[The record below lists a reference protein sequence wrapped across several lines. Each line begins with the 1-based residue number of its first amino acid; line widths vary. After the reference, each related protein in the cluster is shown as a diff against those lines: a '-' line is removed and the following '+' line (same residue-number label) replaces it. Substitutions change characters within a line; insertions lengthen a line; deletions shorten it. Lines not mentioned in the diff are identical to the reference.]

1 MTGAVTPNS
10 PAGKRVETSEK
21 GMRGLVAFLLSALIA
36 FPPAILAQEP
46 QPADVSKMGVSLSR
60 IKREL
65 VQAQEEAQ
73 DPNTLKLTFTVQVI
87 GTAPKIDLL
96 EGFAVEGPVP
106 YGPPTH
112 REVLDVLTPQEHSGQ
127 AFPIL
132 GLAVLATQKLYQFN
146 KKRRC
151 EAEIEEY
158 KRQVMAGIA
167 VAAPR
172 CSQ

>member
-1 MTGAVTPNS
+1 M
-10 PAGKRVETSEK
+10 KRVTTF
-21 GMRGLVAFLLSALIA
+21 MLIA
-36 FPPAILAQEP
+36 LLAMPTVALAQET
-46 QPADVSKMGVSLSR
+46 QAVDASKMGVSLSR

-65 VQAQEEAQ
+65 VQAQAEGQ
-73 DPNTLKLTFTVQVI
+73 DPAALKLTFTVQVI
-87 GTAPKIDLL
+87 GIAPKIDLL

-112 REVLDVLTPQEHSGQ
+112 REVLDLLTPKEYRGQ

-132 GLAVLATQKLYQFN
+132 GLAVLATQKLLQHN
-146 KKRRC
+146 KKRQC

-158 KRQVMAGIA
+158 RRLVMAGIA

-172 CSQ
+172 CTQ

>member
-1 MTGAVTPNS
+1 M
-10 PAGKRVETSEK
+10 KRVT
-21 GMRGLVAFLLSALIA
+21 AFLLV
-36 FPPAILAQEP
+36 AILATPTMGLAQEA
-46 QPADVSKMGVSLSR
+46 QAVDASKMGVSLSR

-65 VQAQEEAQ
+65 VQAQAEDQ

-87 GTAPKIDLL
+87 GIAPKIDLL

-112 REVLDVLTPQEHSGQ
+112 REVLDVLTPKEYRGQ
-127 AFPIL
+127 AFPFL
-132 GLAVLATQKLYQFN
+132 GLAVLAAQKFGQYN
-146 KKRRC
+146 KKRQC

-158 KRQVMAGIA
+158 RRMVMAGIA

-172 CSQ
+172 CTQ